1 MGSLERTDTV
11 QTRRPDMR
19 TLATLLGLAAAV
31 HGANIPAYFGNMPG
45 GGIGSQIDDNWWGY
59 DGMVNPTSG
68 ITPILPAAWGTDV
81 TLFTPPACA
90 GSTTTTSQQSPIDI
104 VTANVVAA
112 PTVGD
117 LMISSVF
124 NTTMTGVLS
133 NTGRALTW
141 EIDQTT
147 RPTLMGGPFA
157 AQKVYVFNH
166 ASFHFG
172 SVATQGSEHTMD
184 GTKYPMEMQLHFYD
198 SQFKDE
204 EAAEASTNADALAVV
219 SVFFQTSTSTSD
231 NPDLA
236 TFVTALP
243 NIAAPTISTGRKKR
257 AVTRPN
263 TNTDTTFQTPLTLN
277 LFDFTGL
284 TSLNIN
290 EFYYY
295 DGSTTVPGCREI
307 VKWIITKQM
316 VDISTVQ
323 LTALRTLQDAATT
336 PNLLND
342 NFRPVQTLATT
353 TNVMYKAPT
362 LSLQATQVGTILGA
376 ALTGIGTFGAVYNL
390 LSQEQTA
397 KALRENPV
405 VDFINDFG
413 ENIFGEDEEAAAR
426 GDEHAHHHEEHHV
439 HHEHQE
445 YHQQEYQQPQQFQTY
460 LEN

>member
-11 QTRRPDMR
+11 PARGADMR
-19 TLATLLGLAAAV
+19 TLAALLGLAAAV
-31 HGANIPAYFGNMPG
+31 HGANIPAYYGAYTDGTFGN
-45 GGIGSQIDDNWWGY
+45 QVDDNSWGY
-59 DGMVNPTSG
+59 DGMTGVT
-68 ITPILPAAWGTDV
+68 LPAAWGGTCDV
-81 TLFTPPACA
+81 TL
-90 GSTTTTSQQSPIDI
+90 TTTKQQSPIDI
-104 VTANVVAA
+104 VTATAVAA

-124 NTTMTGVLS
+124 NTTMNGLLS

-157 AQKVYVFNH
+157 AQKHYVFNH

-172 SVATQGSEHTMD
+172 SVDTKGSEHCMD

-204 EAAEASTNADALAVV
+204 QAAEGSTNADALAVV
-219 SVFFQTSTSTSD
+219 SVFFKISSSD
-231 NPDLA
+231 NPDLK

-243 NIAAPTISTGRKKR
+243 NIATPPAPTGRKKR
-257 AVTRPN
+257 AVNRDPVTHSIIQEN
-263 TNTDTTFQTPLTLN
+263 PLTLN
-277 LFDFTGL
+277 LFDFIGL

-316 VDISTVQ
+316 VDISTAQ
-323 LTALRTLQDAATT
+323 LDVLRTLVDAATPT
-336 PNLLND
+336 ANKLND
-342 NFRPVQTLATT
+342 NFRPVQTLGTST
-353 TNVMYKAPT
+353 KVMYKAPG

-376 ALTGIGTFGAVYNL
+376 TLTGIGTFGAVYNL

-405 VDFINDFG
+405 VDFINEFG

-426 GDEHAHHHEEHHV
+426 GDEHTHHHEEHHA

>member
-1 MGSLERTDTV
+1 
-11 QTRRPDMR
+11 
-19 TLATLLGLAAAV
+19 LLGLAAAV
-31 HGANIPAYFGNMPG
+31 HGANIPAYYGTYSDGVTFGGEN
-45 GGIGSQIDDNWWGY
+45 DNLWGY
-59 DGMVNPTSG
+59 DGMVNPTG
-68 ITPILPAAWGTDV
+68 GVTPILPAVWGTD
-81 TLFTPPACA
+81 TSQFTTPTCDVSNTP
-90 GSTTTTSQQSPIDI
+90 TKQQSPIDI
-104 VTANVVAA
+104 VTATAVAA

-124 NTTMTGVLS
+124 NTTMNGVLS

-157 AQKVYVFNH
+157 AQNHYVFNH

-172 SVATQGSEHTMD
+172 SVDTKGSEHTMD
-184 GTKYPMEMQLHFYD
+184 GTQYPMEMQLHFYD

-204 EAAEASTNADALAVV
+204 EAAEGSSNADALAVV
-219 SVFFQTSTSTSD
+219 SVFFQISTSD
-231 NPDLA
+231 NTDLA
-236 TFVTALP
+236 DFVTALP
-243 NIAAPTISTGRKKR
+243 NIATPPALTGRKKR
-257 AVTRPN
+257 AVNRDP
-263 TNTDTTFQTPLTLN
+263 TTHATAEENPLKLN
-277 LFDFTGL
+277 LFEFIGL

-316 VDISTVQ
+316 VDISTAQ
-323 LTALRTLQDAATT
+323 LDVLRTLVDAATPT
-336 PNLLND
+336 ANKLND
-342 NFRPVQTLATT
+342 NFRPVQTLGTST
-353 TNVMYKAPT
+353 SVMYKAPG

-376 ALTGIGTFGAVYNL
+376 TLTGIGTFGAVYNL

-405 VDFINDFG
+405 VDFINEFG

-426 GDEHAHHHEEHHV
+426 GDEHAHHHEEHHA

>member
-1 MGSLERTDTV
+1 MGASLERTDTV
-11 QTRRPDMR
+11 PARGADMR
-19 TLATLLGLAAAV
+19 TLAALLGLAAAV
-31 HGANIPAYFGNMPG
+31 HGANIPAYYGTYSDG
-45 GGIGSQIDDNWWGY
+45 TTGGINDNLWGY
-59 DGMVNPTSG
+59 DGMTGVT
-68 ITPILPAAWGTDV
+68 LPAAWGGTWATCDV
-81 TLFTPPACA
+81 SA
-90 GSTTTTSQQSPIDI
+90 TTTKQQSPIDI
-104 VTANVVAA
+104 VTANAVAA

-124 NTTMTGVLS
+124 NTTMNGVLS

-157 AQKVYVFNH
+157 AQKHYVFNH

-172 SVATQGSEHTMD
+172 SVDTKGSEHCMD

-204 EAAEASTNADALAVV
+204 QAAEGSTNADALAVV
-219 SVFFQTSTSTSD
+219 SVFFKISSSD
-231 NPDLA
+231 NPDLK

-243 NIAAPTISTGRKKR
+243 NIATPPAPTGRKKR
-257 AVTRPN
+257 AVNRDPVTHSIIQEN
-263 TNTDTTFQTPLTLN
+263 PLTLN
-277 LFDFTGL
+277 LFDFIGL

-316 VDISTVQ
+316 VDISTAQ
-323 LTALRTLQDAATT
+323 LDVLRTLVDAATPT
-336 PNLLND
+336 ANKLND
-342 NFRPVQTLATT
+342 NFRPVQTLGTST
-353 TNVMYKAPT
+353 SVMYKAPG

-376 ALTGIGTFGAVYNL
+376 TLTGIGTFGAVYNL

-405 VDFINDFG
+405 VDFINEFG

-426 GDEHAHHHEEHHV
+426 GDEHAHHHEEHHA

>member
-11 QTRRPDMR
+11 PARGADMR
-19 TLATLLGLAAAV
+19 TLAALLGLAAAV
-31 HGANIPAYFGNMPG
+31 HGANIPAYYGAYTDGTFGN
-45 GGIGSQIDDNWWGY
+45 QVDDNSWGY
-59 DGMVNPTSG
+59 DGMTGVT
-68 ITPILPAAWGTDV
+68 LPAAWGGTCDV
-81 TLFTPPACA
+81 TL
-90 GSTTTTSQQSPIDI
+90 TTTKQQSPIDI
-104 VTANVVAA
+104 VTATAVAA

-124 NTTMTGVLS
+124 NTTMNGVLS

-157 AQKVYVFNH
+157 AQKHYVFNH

-172 SVATQGSEHTMD
+172 SVDTKGSEHCMD

-204 EAAEASTNADALAVV
+204 QAAEGSTNADALAVV
-219 SVFFQTSTSTSD
+219 SVFFKISSSD
-231 NPDLA
+231 NPDLK

-243 NIAAPTISTGRKKR
+243 NIATPPAPTGRKKR
-257 AVTRPN
+257 AVNRDPVTHSIIQEN
-263 TNTDTTFQTPLTLN
+263 PLTLN
-277 LFDFTGL
+277 LFDFIGL

-316 VDISTVQ
+316 VDISTAQ
-323 LTALRTLQDAATT
+323 LDVLRTLVDAATPT
-336 PNLLND
+336 ANKLND
-342 NFRPVQTLATT
+342 NFRPVQTLGTST
-353 TNVMYKAPT
+353 SVMYKAPG

-376 ALTGIGTFGAVYNL
+376 TLTGIGTFGAVYNL

-405 VDFINDFG
+405 VDFINEFG

-426 GDEHAHHHEEHHV
+426 GDEHAHHHEEHHA